1 LIYKN
6 KKKGRGVIMLYA
18 VIIILILIII
28 GISGNLENEKKKL
41 KQSYEE
47 QISRNREVNLN
58 LEKKISH
65 LKNFNSDLEKNI
77 KNLKSETFDLN
88 SKIHSLKIKINQSL
102 NPDEI
107 MIEKLK
113 DEIKFLK
120 EDKENIEQYIQSYK
134 NTYLDIEEKKL
145 IIEKLE
151 KQEETQNRKIKKLKE
166 IFKSIQN
173 SIDSFHNNGYIANNL
188 NNEIIS
194 IFPNTELKL
203 HYMDVK
209 ELNKLFRENQKD
221 IQKVLDAYE
230 NRYTTKANKNIY
242 HLMVVALQ
250 AELQNVLYNLKFEK
264 LEKGIEDIKAITQK
278 YLKLAETGNQTIVNT
293 LINFIG
299 QIEYLFINAVKI
311 EYNYYVK
318 KEQARQEQ
326 LAIKQQMREEAEE
339 RRLLKLQQEKI
350 ESEELKYKQELE
362 RTKNLLKDTNNN
374 EEIEQLNKRILE
386 LQAQL
391 SDVVIKKDEIINLQN
406 GKAGNVYIISN
417 LGSFGA
423 NIFKIGM
430 TRRIDPQE
438 RVNELGSA
446 SVPFK
451 FDVHSFIFS
460 EDAVNLENK
469 LHQALNNKRVNKVNL
484 RKEFFYCNIDELEE
498 LVYSIDPTAEFNKTM
513 LAEEYNQSL
522 STNENYIVN
531 QNFEDDLAE
540 DELND

>member
-1 LIYKN
+1 
-6 KKKGRGVIMLYA
+6 MLYV
-18 VIIILILIII
+18 VIIILIIIII
-28 GISGNLENEKKKL
+28 GICGNLENEKKKL
-41 KQSYEE
+41 KQSYDE
-47 QISRNREVNLN
+47 QISRNRETNLN
-58 LEKKISH
+58 LEKKISQ
-65 LKNFNSDLEKNI
+65 LKNFNSDLERNI

-102 NPDEI
+102 NPDEV

-113 DEIKFLK
+113 DEIKFLN
-120 EDKENIEQYIQSYK
+120 EDKENIRQYIETNK
-134 NTYLDIEEKKL
+134 NIHLDIQEKKL
-145 IIEKLE
+145 ILDKLE
-151 KQEETQNRKIKKLKE
+151 KQEETQNKKIKKLKE
-166 IFKSIQN
+166 IFKSIQY
-173 SIDSFHNNGYIANNL
+173 SIENFHK
-188 NNEIIS
+188 NEYTVEEFQGDPIS
-194 IFPNTELKL
+194 IIPNTELKL

-209 ELNKLFRENQKD
+209 ELNKLFKENQKD

-230 NRYTTKANKNIY
+230 KRYTTKANKNIY

-264 LEKGIEDIKAITQK
+264 LENSIDDIKATTQK
-278 YLKLAETGNQTIVNT
+278 YLRLAEAGNQIIVKT

-299 QIEYLFINAVKI
+299 EIEYLFINAVKI

-326 LAIKQQMREEAEE
+326 LAIRQQMREEAEE
-339 RRLLKLQQEKI
+339 RRLLKIQQEKI
-350 ESEELKYKQELE
+350 EAEECKYRSEIERAEEL
-362 RTKNLLKDTNNN
+362 LKSANNN
-374 EEIEQLNKRILE
+374 AEIEQLNKKILE

-391 SDVVIKKDEIINLQN
+391 SDVTTKKDEIINLQN

-417 LGSFGA
+417 LGSFGE
-423 NIFKIGM
+423 NVFKVGM
-430 TRRIDPQE
+430 TRRLDPQE

-460 EDAVNLENK
+460 ENAVELENR
-469 LHQALNNKRVNKVNL
+469 LHKALNDKRVNKVNL
-484 RKEFFYCNIDELEE
+484 RKEFFNCNIDELED

-522 STNENYIVN
+522 STNENYIVDDSYN
-531 QNFEDDLAE
+531 EGEDDEFED
-540 DELND
+540 

>member
-1 LIYKN
+1 
-6 KKKGRGVIMLYA
+6 MLYA

-65 LKNFNSDLEKNI
+65 LKNFNSDLERNI

-145 IIEKLE
+145 ILEKLE

-293 LINFIG
+293 LISFIG

-318 KEQARQEQ
+318 REQARQEQ

-362 RTKNLLKDTNNN
+362 RTENLLKNTNNN

>member
-1 LIYKN
+1 MLFM
-6 KKKGRGVIMLYA
+6 VI
-18 VIIILILIII
+18 VVFIIILLFV
-28 GISGNLENEKKKL
+28 SGNAEVKRKKL
-41 KQSYEE
+41 KQGYEE
-47 QISRNREVNLN
+47 QILQ
-58 LEKKISH
+58 
-65 LKNFNSDLEKNI
+65 LKDSNFRLQENINSLHVK
-77 KNLKSETFDLN
+77 LN
-88 SKIHSLKIKINQSL
+88 SRL

-107 MIEKLK
+107 MIEKLQK
-113 DEIKFLK
+113 EIRSLK
-120 EDKENIEQYIQSYK
+120 RDKENMEQYVQSYK
-134 NTYLDIEEKKL
+134 NTYLDIQEKKL
-145 IIEKLE
+145 ILEKLE

-173 SIDSFHNNGYIANNL
+173 SIDSFHSNGYIVNNL

-264 LEKGIEDIKAITQK
+264 LEKGIEDIKSITQK
-278 YLKLAETGNQTIVNT
+278 YLKLAEEGNQTIVNT
-293 LINFIG
+293 LVNFIG

-362 RTKNLLKDTNNN
+362 RTEKLLKDANNN
-374 EEIEQLNKRILE
+374 QEIEQLNKRILE

-391 SDVVIKKDEIINLQN
+391 SDVFIKKDEIINLQN

-469 LHQALNNKRVNKVNL
+469 LHQALNDKRVNKVNL
-484 RKEFFYCNIDELEE
+484 RKEFFYCDIEELEE

-522 STNENYIVN
+522 STNENYITN
-531 QNFEDDLAE
+531 LEFYEDNLGEDDL
-540 DELND
+540 DD

>member
-1 LIYKN
+1 
-6 KKKGRGVIMLYA
+6 MLYA

-65 LKNFNSDLEKNI
+65 LKNFNSDLERNI

-113 DEIKFLK
+113 SEIKFLN

-134 NTYLDIEEKKL
+134 NTYLDIQEKKL
-145 IIEKLE
+145 ILEKLE

-293 LINFIG
+293 LISFIG

-318 KEQARQEQ
+318 REQARQEQ

-362 RTKNLLKDTNNN
+362 RTENLLKNTNNN

-484 RKEFFYCNIDELEE
+484 RKEFFYCDIEELEE
-498 LVYSIDPTAEFNKTM
+498 MVYSIDPTAEFNKTM

-531 QNFEDDLAE
+531 QNFDDDLAE

>member
-1 LIYKN
+1 
-6 KKKGRGVIMLYA
+6 MLYV
-18 VIIILILIII
+18 VIIILIIIII
-28 GISGNLENEKKKL
+28 GICGNLENEKKKL
-41 KQSYEE
+41 KQSYDE
-47 QISRNREVNLN
+47 QILRNREINLN
-58 LEKKISH
+58 LEKKISQ
-65 LKNFNSDLEKNI
+65 LKNFNSDLERNI

-102 NPDEI
+102 NPDEV

-113 DEIKFLK
+113 DEIKFLNK
-120 EDKENIEQYIQSYK
+120 DKENIRQYIETNK
-134 NTYLDIEEKKL
+134 NIHLDIQEKKL
-145 IIEKLE
+145 ILDKLE

-362 RTKNLLKDTNNN
+362 RTENLLKDTNNN

-484 RKEFFYCNIDELEE
+484 RKEFFHCDIEELEE
-498 LVYSIDPTAEFNKTM
+498 MVYSIDPTAEFNKTM

-531 QNFEDDLAE
+531 QNFDDDLAE

>member
-1 LIYKN
+1 MLFM
-6 KKKGRGVIMLYA
+6 VI
-18 VIIILILIII
+18 VVFIIILLFV
-28 GISGNLENEKKKL
+28 SGDAEVKRKKL
-41 KQSYEE
+41 KQGYEE
-47 QISRNREVNLN
+47 QILQ
-58 LEKKISH
+58 
-65 LKNFNSDLEKNI
+65 LKDSNFRLQENINSLHVK
-77 KNLKSETFDLN
+77 LN
-88 SKIHSLKIKINQSL
+88 SRL

-107 MIEKLK
+107 MIEKLQK
-113 DEIKFLK
+113 EIRSLK
-120 EDKENIEQYIQSYK
+120 RDKENIEQYIQSYK

>member
-1 LIYKN
+1 MIFVVV
-6 KKKGRGVIMLYA
+6 GVFVL
-18 VIIILILIII
+18 IILYIL
-28 GISGNLENEKKKL
+28 GDNEGKRRKLSQEYEGQISQLKDSNLKL
-41 KQSYEE
+41 KENINS
-47 QISRNREVNLN
+47 LN
-58 LEKKISH
+58 VR
-65 LKNFNSDLEKNI
+65 
-77 KNLKSETFDLN
+77 LN
-88 SKIHSLKIKINQSL
+88 SRL
-102 NPDEI
+102 NPDEV
-107 MIEKLK
+107 MIEKLQK
-113 DEIKFLK
+113 EIRSLNR
-120 EDKENIEQYIQSYK
+120 DKENMEQYVQSYK
-134 NTYLDIEEKKL
+134 NTYLDIQEKKL
-145 IIEKLE
+145 ILDKLE
-151 KQEETQNRKIKKLKE
+151 KQEETQNKKIKKLKE

-173 SIDSFHNNGYIANNL
+173 SIDSFHINGYIINNL

-326 LAIKQQMREEAEE
+326 LAIKQQIREEAEE

-350 ESEELKYKQELE
+350 EAEELKYKQELE
-362 RTKNLLKDTNNN
+362 RTEELLKDTSNN

-417 LGSFGA
+417 LGSFGE

-460 EDAVNLENK
+460 EDAVSLENK
-469 LHQALNNKRVNKVNL
+469 LHQALNDKRVNKVNL
-484 RKEFFYCNIDELEE
+484 IKEFLYCNIDELEE

-531 QNFEDDLAE
+531 QNFDDEVDE
-540 DELND
+540 DEIND

>member
-1 LIYKN
+1 
-6 KKKGRGVIMLYA
+6 MLYA

-65 LKNFNSDLEKNI
+65 LKNFNSDLERNI

-209 ELNKLFRENQKD
+209 ELNKLFKENQKD

>member
-1 LIYKN
+1 
-6 KKKGRGVIMLYA
+6 MLYA

-65 LKNFNSDLEKNI
+65 LKNFNSDLERNI

-113 DEIKFLK
+113 SEIKFLN

-134 NTYLDIEEKKL
+134 NTYLDIQEKKL
-145 IIEKLE
+145 ILEKLE

-264 LEKGIEDIKAITQK
+264 LEKGIEDIKEITQK

-350 ESEELKYKQELE
+350 EAEELKYKQELE
-362 RTKNLLKDTNNN
+362 RTENLLKDTNNN

-484 RKEFFYCNIDELEE
+484 RKEFFCCDIEELEE
-498 LVYSIDPTAEFNKTM
+498 MVYSIDPTAEFNKTM

-531 QNFEDDLAE
+531 QNFDDDLAE
-540 DELND
+540 DELDD

>member
-1 LIYKN
+1 
-6 KKKGRGVIMLYA
+6 MLYV
-18 VIIILILIII
+18 VIIILIIIII
-28 GISGNLENEKKKL
+28 GICGNLENEKKKL
-41 KQSYEE
+41 KQSYDE
-47 QISRNREVNLN
+47 QISRNREINLN
-58 LEKKISH
+58 LEKKISQ
-65 LKNFNSDLEKNI
+65 LKNFNSDLERNI

-102 NPDEI
+102 NPDEV

-113 DEIKFLK
+113 DEIKFLN
-120 EDKENIEQYIQSYK
+120 EDKENIRQYIETNK
-134 NTYLDIEEKKL
+134 NIHLDIQEKKL
-145 IIEKLE
+145 ILDKLE
-151 KQEETQNRKIKKLKE
+151 KQEETQNKKIKKLKE

-173 SIDSFHNNGYIANNL
+173 SIDSFHSNGYIVNNL

-278 YLKLAETGNQTIVNT
+278 YLKLAETGNQTIINT

-326 LAIKQQMREEAEE
+326 LAIKQQIREEAEE

-350 ESEELKYKQELE
+350 EAEELKYKQELE
-362 RTKNLLKDTNNN
+362 RTEELLKDTSNN

-417 LGSFGA
+417 LGSFGE

-460 EDAVNLENK
+460 EDAVSLENK
-469 LHQALNNKRVNKVNL
+469 LHQALNDKRVNKVNL

-531 QNFEDDLAE
+531 QNFDDEVDE
-540 DELND
+540 DEIND

>member
-1 LIYKN
+1 MKN
-6 KKKGRGVIMLYA
+6 KKK
-18 VIIILILIII
+18 
-28 GISGNLENEKKKL
+28 
-41 KQSYEE
+41 
-47 QISRNREVNLN
+47 
-58 LEKKISH
+58 
-65 LKNFNSDLEKNI
+65 
-77 KNLKSETFDLN
+77 
-88 SKIHSLKIKINQSL
+88 LKI
-102 NPDEI
+102 E
-107 MIEKLK
+107 
-113 DEIKFLK
+113 
-120 EDKENIEQYIQSYK
+120 
-134 NTYLDIEEKKL
+134 
-145 IIEKLE
+145 
-151 KQEETQNRKIKKLKE
+151 KLKE

-362 RTKNLLKDTNNN
+362 RTENLLKDTNNN

-484 RKEFFYCNIDELEE
+484 RKEFFYCDIEELEE
-498 LVYSIDPTAEFNKTM
+498 MVYSIDPTAEFNKTM

-531 QNFEDDLAE
+531 QNFDDDLAE